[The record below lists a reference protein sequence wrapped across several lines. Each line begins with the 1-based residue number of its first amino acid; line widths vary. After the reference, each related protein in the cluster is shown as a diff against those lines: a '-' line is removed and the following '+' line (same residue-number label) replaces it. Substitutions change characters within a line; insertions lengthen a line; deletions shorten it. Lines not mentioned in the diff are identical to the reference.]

1 MNYKPS
7 FSESFK
13 NSEFGKFNIFNIFIR
28 KCLFCF
34 QMFLYKDIV
43 VILLLVIR
51 HSDVHERSDNFLQRL
66 SLYLLNNV
74 VRSVDNVEKLLVGDQ
89 GAVKVKFF
97 IVIYS
102 LSSQSMAV
110 LVCDQCDPQNHWPID
125 LLS

>member
-1 MNYKPS
+1 M
-7 FSESFK
+7 
-13 NSEFGKFNIFNIFIR
+13 FI
-28 KCLFCF
+28 
-34 QMFLYKDIV
+34 YKDIV

-102 LSSQSMAV
+102 LSSHSLAV
-110 LVCDQCDPQNHWPID
+110 LSCDQCDPQNYGHID
-125 LLS
+125 VPS